1 VVPLSLEKESME
13 KLLLSLSLEKKA
25 TERKF
30 RRNRNVKDTSALGP
44 KFRPYN
50 HFSRGETF
58 MRRAEFK
65 VDSILSGSLSISA
78 LR

>member
-1 VVPLSLEKESME
+1 MAPLSLG
-13 KLLLSLSLEKKA
+13 KKA
-25 TERKF
+25 AERKF
-30 RRNRNVKDTSALGP
+30 RRNRNVKDTSTFGP
-44 KFRPYN
+44 KFRPCN
-50 HFSRGETF
+50 HFTIGKIS